1 MHVMIKDHYLNLD
14 DVLTVSPIT
23 SIGGDGWR
31 FFFMVYKQGI
41 KLEFCYHG
49 SIETD
54 VKFKENG
61 FYFGTATFF
70 DNTHKKIL
78 NILANAVEFPLPR

>member
-23 SIGGDGWR
+23 SIGSDGWR
-31 FFFMVYKQGI
+31 FFFMEYKHGA
-41 KLEFCYHG
+41 KLEFSYHR

-54 VKFKENG
+54 VKFNDG

-70 DNTHKKIL
+70 LNAHKEIL
-78 NILANAVEFPLPR
+78 NILINAPKLPLPC